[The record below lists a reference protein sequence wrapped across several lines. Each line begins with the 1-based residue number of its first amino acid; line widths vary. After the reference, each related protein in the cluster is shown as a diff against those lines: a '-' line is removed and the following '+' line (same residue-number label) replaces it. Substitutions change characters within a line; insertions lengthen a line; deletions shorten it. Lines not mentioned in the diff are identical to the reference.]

1 MRKNQ
6 VGIRIERFGEAVP
19 EKYPNDT
26 QCIEVYCDDHHSIYN
41 ALSKAYALC
50 INELSEYEQLCSR
63 SDVYTNEF
71 SRSPKDVHAV
81 EAKGK
86 NQYEQ
91 CVELQYRDKS
101 IKLMEDQV
109 WLYEHIQEVVE
120 LITRSEDV
128 NHQKAKLMEK
138 YNLNELQVKQIMR
151 TRLDMLSNDEYLLNA
166 AKLRLEKED
175 LEKKSSQ
182 YRKIKYRETAKAIAD
197 LRTYLLLAENLQE
210 VMHLMQEAESA
221 QNFVEKL
228 HDQFDISRHEASV
241 FQYCQ
246 LSDFRKDKRE
256 KNRKKLEELE
266 ERLDFYKD

>member
-1 MRKNQ
+1 ML
-6 VGIRIERFGEAVP
+6 ID
-19 EKYPNDT
+19 PNDR
-26 QCIEVYCDDHHSIYN
+26 SI
-41 ALSKAYALC
+41 
-50 INELSEYEQLCSR
+50 CSI
-63 SDVYTNEF
+63 F
-71 SRSPKDVHAV
+71 SH
-81 EAKGK
+81 
-86 NQYEQ
+86 
-91 CVELQYRDKS
+91 
-101 IKLMEDQV
+101 QV

-120 LITRSEDV
+120 LITSSEDV

-166 AKLRLEKED
+166 AKLRVEKED
-175 LEKKSSQ
+175 LEKKPSQ
-182 YRKIKYRETAKAIAD
+182 YRKIKYRETAKAIAE
-197 LRTYLLLAENLQE
+197 LRTYLLLAENLPE
-210 VMHLMQEAESA
+210 VMHLMQEAEST

-266 ERLDFYKD
+266 ERLDFYNDYF